1 MDVISGAGLKLHV
14 RYYLKLYKCCKRGI
28 KMDWL
33 RAAVDSYKELLEIGM
48 SIYKDKEKAIIYAN
62 GNSTAGS
69 KTKDVAIKEFF
80 K

>member
-1 MDVISGAGLKLHV
+1 
-14 RYYLKLYKCCKRGI
+14 
-28 KMDWL
+28 MDWL